1 MMQRDISRSVC
12 AVRNRRHL
20 PKQQAAALNKTSA
33 ALAGVYTHTS
43 HETGTAKGERRWPT
57 FRRRSKPHGSNQ
69 KRSTQAARQCSS
81 STFWV
86 ARKEPCPSCRRW
98 QTTPWLSK
106 GLPVIF
112 SCDAHIPAYDKEI
125 ELWGEHGIAGSEAAK
140 PLAAFK
146 IQDTDIVIP
155 KRRYNGFFGTD
166 LDLTLRE
173 LGVDTLI
180 TVGCDTNICVL
191 QTLAGAYYNGYKTVV
206 AADACATFLIGTQ
219 EAGLEYFSR
228 CYDSR
233 VVTTDTVLS
242 YLE

>member
-1 MMQRDISRSVC
+1 MAYLPQAQQTAWQQSNEIDPSSTAVLVIDILGGEEGTLPQLQEMTDN
-12 AVRNRRHL
+12 AVAIVN
-20 PKQQAAALNKTSA
+20 
-33 ALAGVYTHTS
+33 
-43 HETGTAKGERRWPT
+43 
-57 FRRRSKPHGSNQ
+57 
-69 KRSTQAARQCSS
+69 AAR
-81 STFWV
+81 
-86 ARKEPCPSCRRW
+86 A
-98 QTTPWLSK
+98 K